1 MASALVTGVSR
12 RSGIAWTVAHRL
24 AADGWDVTASGWP
37 EHDRDQPWGEDPQ
50 AAPTMPWVA
59 ADLAEPDAPARLVE
73 GHVRRAGGV
82 DAFVAVHAR
91 ATVLLVQAAAAA
103 GVRRVV
109 LFTTGVHQGPMP
121 TEIPYVVS
129 KAAIQGV
136 TATLASALAPSGAT
150 VNCVNP
156 GPNDTG
162 WPDTATTAAIARA
175 MPLAPRWGAPADVT
189 ELVAFLVS
197 DA

>member
-37 EHDRDQPWGEDPQ
+37 EHDRDQPWGEDPH

-82 DAFVAVHAR
+82 DALVAVHARSSMQDLRTVTAAELDASFAVNAR

-103 GVRRVV
+103 GVR
-109 LFTTGVHQGPMP
+109 
-121 TEIPYVVS
+121 
-129 KAAIQGV
+129 
-136 TATLASALAPSGAT
+136 
-150 VNCVNP
+150 
-156 GPNDTG
+156 
-162 WPDTATTAAIARA
+162 
-175 MPLAPRWGAPADVT
+175 
-189 ELVAFLVS
+189 
-197 DA
+197 